1 MTAGGDVEAG
11 RADRDGEVGGAE
23 HDEDE
28 GREPLRRAMRAT
40 GTLVGLA
47 AVAGCSDLLGDGVP
61 GMSDERPERDPAAGL
76 STDECAAGLDD
87 MAADAED
94 VDAERAVVQAEIAEL
109 EARVD
114 RLETEREIFAPVE
127 RSVVERA
134 EAIGRAARPATVYLE
149 FEFGHATGWFL
160 DERHVVT
167 NAHNVLDGHG
177 VSSPTV
183 WTVDGD
189 SYGAEV
195 VDAVA
200 TLNPDVALLRTDRA
214 GSASLEPGDS
224 TALEAGDRLVQVGHP
239 GGTGNWIV
247 SLGEFLE
254 SERWVDAEFGTGR
267 DLTTTVPGRTGV
279 SGSPILDF
287 DGEVVGLTHSGTD
300 AYERPGGE
308 RPIPSPEF
316 VYDRMIGPR
325 SRANHVP
332 VETVL
337 EAVDAWR

>member
-1 MTAGGDVEAG
+1 MTAE
-11 RADRDGEVGGAE
+11 RDGE
-23 HDEDE
+23 D
-28 GREPLRRAMRAT
+28 GRGPLRRAMWAT
-40 GTLVGLA
+40 GALVGLGG
-47 AVAGCSDLLGDGVP
+47 VAGCSDLLGDGVP
-61 GMSDERPERDPAAGL
+61 GLSDGRPKRDPAAGL
-76 STDECAAGLDD
+76 TTAECTAGLDD
-87 MAADAED
+87 LEADAEA
-94 VDAERAVVQAEIAEL
+94 VDAERATLQAEIAEL
-109 EARVD
+109 EARID

-134 EAIGRAARPATVYLE
+134 EAVGRAARPATVYLE

-160 DERHVVT
+160 DARHVVT
-167 NAHNVLDGHG
+167 NAHNVLDGSG

-189 SYGAEV
+189 SYDAEV

-200 TLNPDVALLRTDRA
+200 TMNPDVALLRTDRA
-214 GSASLEPGDS
+214 GPASLVPGDS
-224 TALEAGDRLVQVGHP
+224 TALAAGDRLVQVGHP
-239 GGTGNWIV
+239 GGTGNWVV
-247 SLGEFLE
+247 SLGEFLD
-254 SERWVDAEFGTGR
+254 SETWVDAEIGSGR

>member
-1 MTAGGDVEAG
+1 MTAECDGEEG
-11 RADRDGEVGGAE
+11 RAERDGE
-23 HDEDE
+23 E
-28 GREPLRRAMRAT
+28 GRDPFRRAMRAT
-40 GTLVGLA
+40 GAVVGLA

-61 GMSDERPERDPAAGL
+61 GLTDERPERDHTAGL
-76 STDECAAGLDD
+76 TTDECAAGLDD
-87 MAADAED
+87 LEADAAGVES
-94 VDAERAVVQAEIAEL
+94 ERAVVQAEIAEL
-109 EARVD
+109 AARID
-114 RLETEREIFAPVE
+114 RLETEREIFAPVD

-149 FEFGHATGWFL
+149 FEYGHATGWFL
-160 DERHVVT
+160 DDRHVVT
-167 NAHNVLDGHG
+167 NAHNVLDGDG
-177 VSSPTV
+177 VTSPTV

-189 SYGAEV
+189 SFGAEV

-200 TLNPDVALLRTDRA
+200 TMNPDVALLRTDRA
-214 GSASLEPGDS
+214 GPASLAPGDS
-224 TALEAGDRLVQVGHP
+224 TALGAGDRLVQVGHP
-239 GGTGNWIV
+239 GSTGNWVV
-247 SLGEFLE
+247 SLGEFLDE
-254 SERWVDAEFGTGR
+254 ETWVDAEIGSGR

-300 AYERPGGE
+300 AHERPGGE

-316 VYDRMIGPR
+316 VYDRMIGTR